1 MDDGDRDG
9 SWSQEWRLVIWI
21 KEGTGMEAGHQGW
34 RMVSVMEAGYRD
46 GEYVQEW
53 RLFIRMEDVDRYG
66 G

>member
-1 MDDGDRDG
+1 
-9 SWSQEWRLVIWI
+9 
-21 KEGTGMEAGHQGW
+21 MEAGHQGW